1 MWPDCPPGQRR
12 PPGALVPVFTLPAAA
27 PANQPNSARR
37 CGGGLSDM
45 CSSCGGLLSAPLDG
59 FLRDYRRCRV
69 PPALWA
75 CSHASAPLAS
85 RRGPRQD
92 PSREPIPPG
101 STEWRGPPSR
111 SQTRGEVRPHFR
123 PPAASCTPRSCRGWY
138 QADRH
143 PGAWQCTGRCLSAP
157 RLGAHKA
164 TRGPS
169 WGGSWRSAG
178 LSSASA
184 SSASRACAACLKNRA
199 SNSPTASETLSHA
212 ARPIGTRHHALMCRP
227 PAGGTSHVRTLTVR
241 LCPLHDGP
249 AGPSRPRAVRGALRP
264 PLVPGLIP
272 GRPAARRLAVHHQMT
287 RPMLPLG
294 RRRRAITRHPAH
306 DDQPRPPLVPV
317 LAALRVTPPV
327 RTLHPHDTIRTRVR
341 SPRTRQQRP
350 SSTLLCPG

>member
-1 MWPDCPPGQRR
+1 M
-12 PPGALVPVFTLPAAA
+12 V
-27 PANQPNSARR
+27 
-37 CGGGLSDM
+37 
-45 CSSCGGLLSAPLDG
+45 SCGITVGAGATGLVGLLTCAGTARKQTRPAPGSL
-59 FLRDYRRCRV
+59 
-69 PPALWA
+69 
-75 CSHASAPLAS
+75 
-85 RRGPRQD
+85 PRAD
-92 PSREPIPPG
+92 PPG

-111 SQTRGEVRPHFR
+111 SQNRGEVRPHFR

-212 ARPIGTRHHALMCRP
+212 ARPIGTHHHALMCRP

-249 AGPSRPRAVRGALRP
+249 AGPSRPKGRPRGLTSPARALADTRTTGSPAPGSAPQGDPARAPARP
-264 PLVPGLIP
+264 PPTGSHTASSSRRSAPVPTRARAGSAP
-272 GRPAARRLAVHHQMT
+272 GNTTSSDDAP
-287 RPMLPLG
+287 PC
-294 RRRRAITRHPAH
+294 H
-306 DDQPRPPLVPV
+306 D
-317 LAALRVTPPV
+317 
-327 RTLHPHDTIRTRVR
+327 
-341 SPRTRQQRP
+341 
-350 SSTLLCPG
+350 